1 MTHSIS
7 RRQALGVG
15 AAAAGTLA
23 LASCSAPGGRL
34 VNSDPVIPAAAAGE
48 KVTLTYWAWLKDLQK
63 VADVWN
69 AQNPD
74 IQVEAVWIPGGNAGG
89 YQKMYSAIT
98 AGGGPDIGQV
108 ELRQLPEFLLANGLV
123 DLTRYGV
130 EEYRDKYDEALWK
143 QVSFQDG
150 VFGIPQDSG
159 PMAFYYQPALL
170 DQVGGQPPATWD
182 DWAAISAEVRKT
194 GAGNYL
200 DCFPVSDASVFTSYA
215 TQAGAN
221 WFKVD
226 GERWV
231 VDMVDDRTMEVA
243 AFFDKAI
250 DDDVVNTSFTA
261 YSPPW
266 YAAAADAKI
275 FGCTSA
281 SWGDALI
288 QSVSGG
294 EGKWRVAP
302 MQTWSFDGAYGSSYL
317 GGSTAAVLAN
327 SQHPVEALKFM
338 TWMTTSPEGIDAM
351 IQNSGIGW
359 SPSPDYIGAPREQP
373 SEFFSGQS
381 YNEEVFVPA
390 AKEQNLDWTWC
401 PLTQFTLNTLQD
413 EFRRKLTSGQT
424 LVESLPLAQEAVI
437 EAFRNKGLR
446 VEAASA

>member
-1 MTHSIS
+1 
-7 RRQALGVG
+7 
-15 AAAAGTLA
+15 
-23 LASCSAPGGRL
+23 
-34 VNSDPVIPAAAAGE
+34 
-48 KVTLTYWAWLKDLQK
+48 
-63 VADVWN
+63 
-69 AQNPD
+69 
-74 IQVEAVWIPGGNAGG
+74 
-89 YQKMYSAIT
+89 
-98 AGGGPDIGQV
+98 
-108 ELRQLPEFLLANGLV
+108 V
-123 DLTRYGV
+123 D
-130 EEYRDKYDEALWK
+130 EYRDRYDEALWK

-182 DWAAISAEVRKT
+182 DWAALSAEVRKT

-231 VDMVDDRTMEVA
+231 IDMLDDRTLEVA

-250 DDDVVNTSFTA
+250 DDDIVNTSFTA

-302 MQTWSFDGAYGSSYL
+302 MQTWSFDGSYGSSYL

-327 SQHPVEALKFM
+327 SKHPAEALKFM

-351 IQNSGIGW
+351 IANSGIGW
-359 SPSPDYIGAPREQP
+359 SPSPDYIGAPRQEP

-390 AKEQNLDWTWC
+390 AREQNLEWTWS
-401 PLTQFTLNTLQD
+401 PLTQYTLNTLQD

-424 LVESLPLAQEAVI
+424 LVDSLPLAQEAVI